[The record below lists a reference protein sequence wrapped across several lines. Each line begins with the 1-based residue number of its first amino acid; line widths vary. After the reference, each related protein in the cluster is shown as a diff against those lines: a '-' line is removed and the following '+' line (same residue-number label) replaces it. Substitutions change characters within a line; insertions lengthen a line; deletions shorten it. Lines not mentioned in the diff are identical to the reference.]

1 MTCGRRASRAT
12 ANNPSFCGD
21 ELGGFWGWAEF
32 DRFATGPITGAARF
46 TGCSHFPRGGGP
58 AGAFTRTWT
67 SPARTSA
74 LPRRGSASCCPLPAP
89 RKVVPDPSSRA
100 CSTTTRTPVFPRHSV
115 RSSLARPHDRAGIAG
130 TAPCGD
136 VAAAPGFRFQRR
148 RSPAAKLPGNC
159 RGSFLSKVLHAR
171 ADLAAIGIRHGSG
184 RGRASLGAGVRRVRE
199 RCPATAAAL
208 AHVRRSDGEAQR
220 VDPGHA

>member
-130 TAPCGD
+130 TALAGMWP
-136 VAAAPGFRFQRR
+136 RR
-148 RSPAAKLPGNC
+148 RGSAFSADDHRRPNC
-159 RGSFLSKVLHAR
+159 RGTAGGPSCPKSSTPGQTWPRLASGTGPAGAGPVLVPAC
-171 ADLAAIGIRHGSG
+171 AGCG
-184 RGRASLGAGVRRVRE
+184 RGARPRRL
-199 RCPATAAAL
+199 PW
-208 AHVRRSDGEAQR
+208 
-220 VDPGHA
+220 PM